1 MKLNVRQRSQAAL
14 KSLKHVNQIWTIH
27 GTFWGPTFSTTS
39 DSHSFYCLFVVR
51 TSRKTT
57 RPTSCIVF
65 ETSVCSGTRQ
75 IFSVGSGSVL
85 LFKKSIKNSHF
96 CADWHRAPRE
106 VKKLALLGSLPPRKK
121 TQKSVLSK
129 TSTLVQKFNFEAKVV
144 FRSVW
149 SL

>member
-1 MKLNVRQRSQAAL
+1 MKLNVRQRSRAAL
-14 KSLKHVNQIWTIH
+14 KGLKHVNQIWTIH
-27 GTFWGPTFSTTS
+27 GTFGGPKFSTTS
-39 DSHSFYCLFVVR
+39 DSHSFYCLCVAR

-75 IFSVGSGSVL
+75 FFSVGSGSVL

-96 CADWHRAPRE
+96 CDDWHRAPRE

-129 TSTLVQKFNFEAKVV
+129 TSTLAQKFNFEARVV

-149 SL
+149 SF